1 MFTTRTKNLSE
12 ADVYGVRVHMYTGSA
27 YTGPYRYI
35 GAWGRRYGCARAF
48 SQPQGTNHYF
58 IFHFVYFNSRGDA
71 NPNDSA
77 SKREAVDKEEKT
89 KTAWKKEKERERER
103 SGKER
108 KKGHV
113 EKGVYIGRKKK
124 KMVAGFSKSPCKVH
138 FCRPEF
144 LLTWLSFFVPFFFVF
159 FFVLRFFSLR
169 AAALFCDTST
179 FRKDSGQGW
188 RVEVNSCDVLVKIQW
203 NLLCRLSL
211 YTWLVRGMKSRFL
224 WESDF

>member
-58 IFHFVYFNSRGDA
+58 IFHFVYFNSGGDA

-103 SGKER
+103 E
-108 KKGHV
+108 V
-113 EKGVYIGRKKK
+113 EKKEKRDTWKKEYI
-124 KMVAGFSKSPCKVH
+124 
-138 FCRPEF
+138 
-144 LLTWLSFFVPFFFVF
+144 
-159 FFVLRFFSLR
+159 
-169 AAALFCDTST
+169 
-179 FRKDSGQGW
+179 
-188 RVEVNSCDVLVKIQW
+188 
-203 NLLCRLSL
+203 
-211 YTWLVRGMKSRFL
+211 
-224 WESDF
+224 

>member
-1 MFTTRTKNLSE
+1 MGAPVPSASHKARTIISYFILYISTPEETLTRTTQP
-12 ADVYGVRVHMYTGSA
+12 R
-27 YTGPYRYI
+27 R
-35 GAWGRRYGCARAF
+35 GR
-48 SQPQGTNHYF
+48 QW
-58 IFHFVYFNSRGDA
+58 I
-71 NPNDSA
+71 
-77 SKREAVDKEEKT
+77 KRRKRKQLGR
-89 KTAWKKEKERERER
+89 KRKRERERE
-103 SGKER
+103 KWKR
-108 KKGHV
+108 KK
-113 EKGVYIGRKKK
+113 KGTRGKRSIYREEKK